1 MSVTNLDYLH
11 SAPSVELLPE
21 KARAS
26 LGDRRRCV
34 LTLFGTRPEVI
45 KLAPVIAQ
53 LEHCGE
59 QFATVNVTSGQ
70 HTDLLYPFIRRF
82 GLRIDHNLQ
91 VMEAGQT
98 PSQVSARVLASLD
111 PILDRARPD
120 LLLVQG
126 DTTTA
131 MAGAL
136 AGFYHSIPVGH
147 VEAGLRS
154 GNDLSPFP
162 EEMNRKLIT
171 RLAKYHFA
179 ATQRNRETLLAEGVS
194 DSSIFVTGNP
204 VVDALETMLRHSSVP
219 PEIGKLLAATDG
231 CKRIVLTTHRREAMG
246 SLMTENLRALAQFVG
261 RHEDVV
267 LIFPVH
273 PNPRVVLAAEQV
285 FAGQSR
291 IHRLAPLSYEHF
303 IVLLQH
309 SWLIVSDSGGV
320 QEEAPTLRKPLLILR
335 ENTERPES
343 VESGVARVVGGHP
356 ERLSTMLEEVY
367 FSGTWIDHAAHC
379 QNPFGQGDAAKK
391 IVHALAGLLNVRPAA
406 PGLMP
411 AD

>member
-11 SAPSVELLPE
+11 SYPSVDPFPE
-21 KARAS
+21 RARPS
-26 LGDRRRCV
+26 LGDRRRRV

-45 KLAPVIAQ
+45 KLAPVISQ
-53 LEHCGE
+53 LERCAE

-82 GLRIDHNLQ
+82 GVRIDHNLQ
-91 VMEAGQT
+91 VMQAGQT
-98 PSQVSARVLASLD
+98 PSQVSARVLGLLD

-126 DTTTA
+126 DTTSA

-179 ATQRNRETLLAEGVS
+179 ATERNRHTLLGEGVS
-194 DSSIFVTGNP
+194 DDGIFVTGNP
-204 VVDALETMLRHSSVP
+204 VVDALETMLRDISVS

-246 SLMTENLRALAQFVG
+246 GLMTENLRALGQFVA

-285 FAGQSR
+285 FAGQPR

-343 VESGVARVVGGHP
+343 VESGVARLVGGDP
-356 ERLSTMLEEVY
+356 ERLAAMLEETY
-367 FSGTWIDHAAHC
+367 STGTWINHAAHC
-379 QNPFGQGDAAKK
+379 QNPFGRGDAAKQ
-391 IVHALAGLLNVRPAA
+391 IVDAIAGLLQVLPAA
-406 PGLMP
+406 
-411 AD
+411 AV

>member
-11 SAPSVELLPE
+11 PYPSAEPLPE
-21 KARAS
+21 LARPS
-26 LGDRRRCV
+26 LGDRRKRV

-53 LEHCGE
+53 LERCSE
-59 QFATVNVTSGQ
+59 QFVTVNVTSAQ

-82 GLRIDHNLQ
+82 GLRLDHNLQ
-91 VMEAGQT
+91 VMQTGQT
-98 PSQVSARVLASLD
+98 PSQVCARVLGSLD
-111 PILDRARPD
+111 PILDRTRPD
-120 LLLVQG
+120 LILVQG

-136 AGFYHSIPVGH
+136 AGFHRSIPVGH

-179 ATQRNRETLLAEGVS
+179 ATQRNRQTLLTEGVS
-194 DSSIFVTGNP
+194 DDRIFVTGNP
-204 VVDALETMLRHSSVP
+204 VVDALESMMRDSSVP
-219 PEIGKLLAATDG
+219 PEIGKLLESTEG

-246 SLMTENLRALAQFVG
+246 GLMTENLRALAQFVA

-267 LIFPVH
+267 LVFPVH
-273 PNPRVVLAAEQV
+273 PNPEVVRSAEQV
-285 FAGQSR
+285 FGRQSR

-303 IVLLQH
+303 IVLLRH

-320 QEEAPTLRKPLLILR
+320 QEEAPTLRKPLMILR

-343 VESGVARVVGGHP
+343 VESGVARLVGGHP
-356 ERLSTMLEEVY
+356 ERLAAMLEETY
-367 FSGTWIDHAAHC
+367 SSGTWIDQVAHC
-379 QNPFGQGDAAKK
+379 QNPFGRGDAAKQ
-391 IVHALAGLLNVRPAA
+391 IVDAIAGLLNVVPVA
-406 PGLMP
+406 PVMMS